1 MSVNVDPT
9 GGPMPD
15 SAREGRWSLFSHWET
30 LSDEVVRY
38 NIHVGTNIAEY
49 WRHVAELNVA
59 AVTAIATPRETPPNR
74 RRKFRVID
82 GGKS

>member
-1 MSVNVDPT
+1 MSVNVDRT

-38 NIHVGTNIAEY
+38 NIYVGTNIAEY
-49 WRHVAELNVA
+49 
-59 AVTAIATPRETPPNR
+59 
-74 RRKFRVID
+74 

>member
-1 MSVNVDPT
+1 
-9 GGPMPD
+9 MPD
-15 SAREGRWSLFSHWET
+15 YSERESRSRREFSHWGS
-30 LSDEVVRY
+30 LSAEVLSF

-49 WRHVAELNVA
+49 WRHQAEIHIAAFMSIAVAL
-59 AVTAIATPRETPPNR
+59 ETPTGR

>member
-1 MSVNVDPT
+1 
-9 GGPMPD
+9 MPD
-15 SAREGRWSLFSHWET
+15 NDSQCEKGRWHPLSHWET
-30 LSDEVVRY
+30 LSAEVVCY

-49 WRHVAELNVA
+49 WRHVAEIHLSALMSIA
-59 AVTAIATPRETPPNR
+59 AARETPSDR